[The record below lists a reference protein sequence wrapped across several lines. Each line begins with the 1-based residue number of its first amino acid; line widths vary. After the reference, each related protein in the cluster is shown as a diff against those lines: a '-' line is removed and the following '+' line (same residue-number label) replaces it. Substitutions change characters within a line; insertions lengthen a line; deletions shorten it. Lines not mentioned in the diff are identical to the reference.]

1 MKIPF
6 IIINFMSGLV
16 FLELQLLSSMAMPM
30 DYDGLRT
37 DDTSERTDNV
47 DEYRR
52 TCIDFIED
60 ISHDYEAWVDYY
72 KLPEDEDK
80 RRRAGIRA
88 TITRTNEWIAKVA
101 QSIQA
106 VDVVM
111 NDGIQKMAES
121 TAGKPLEVG
130 VFVNQKSSYAET
142 KPGII
147 DVNVKASGREGRK
160 MKLGFHF
167 KDDRFRIE
175 STCEAYLDET
185 DLPTE
190 EFDMIDIHLKLHAE
204 NAKQRDVISFTV
216 TVSEV
221 ENDVEIDRR
230 GLTTIVHLV

>member
-1 MKIPF
+1 
-6 IIINFMSGLV
+6 
-16 FLELQLLSSMAMPM
+16 MAMPL
-30 DYDGLRT
+30 DYDGMRT
-37 DDTSERTDNV
+37 DDASERTDNV

-72 KLPEDEDK
+72 KLPDDEDK
-80 RRRAGIRA
+80 RRRDGIRA
-88 TITRTNEWIAKVA
+88 TITRTNDWIAKVA
-101 QSIQA
+101 QSIKA

-121 TAGKPLEVG
+121 TAGKPLELG
-130 VFVNQKSSYAET
+130 VFVNHKSSYTET
-142 KPGII
+142 TPGII

-175 STCEAYLDET
+175 STCGAYLDEEN
-185 DLPTE
+185 LPDQ
-190 EFDMIDIHLKLHAE
+190 EFDLMDIHLKLHAE

-216 TVSEV
+216 TVSETENGV
-221 ENDVEIDRR
+221 EYDRR

>member
-101 QSIQA
+101 QSIKA